1 MRLATVPRAVSE
13 VRPRARSVVIPSE
26 HGGWGLT
33 AEPIALGLL
42 LAFSWAGVAVG
53 AVALLS
59 FLTRTP
65 VKLALV
71 DHRRGRDLERTEL
84 ARRVASVELVA
95 IAFSA
100 AVALVLAGP
109 AWLVPIGVAAP
120 LFAVEL
126 WFDARSRGR
135 RLTPEL
141 AGAVGMSSVVAAIV
155 VAGGGAWALAVAA
168 WLLLAARSSGAIP
181 FIRIQIAR
189 LHQRPSGPSVSDR
202 FQLLALVLAVSAW
215 IVEPDVVAGSV
226 LVAAVAGLHVWW
238 VRRSPVP
245 PAKVLGLRQAALGAA
260 LVIVT
265 ALGVHLS

>member
-1 MRLATVPRAVSE
+1 
-13 VRPRARSVVIPSE
+13 
-26 HGGWGLT
+26 
-33 AEPIALGLL
+33 
-42 LAFSWAGVAVG
+42 
-53 AVALLS
+53 
-59 FLTRTP
+59 
-65 VKLALV
+65 
-71 DHRRGRDLERTEL
+71 
-84 ARRVASVELVA
+84 
-95 IAFSA
+95 
-100 AVALVLAGP
+100 
-109 AWLVPIGVAAP
+109 LVPIGVAAP

-189 LHQRPSGPSVSDR
+189 PHQRPSGPRVSDR
-202 FQLLALVLAVSAW
+202 FQLLALVLAASAW